1 MDGGQVFEAGLAPY
15 KLKPI
20 AAEVYEQSGG
30 TSSCNILNPSGGNK
44 LVVHRPAF
52 SSRAATLFLL
62 GVGDVGPGFQI
73 PEGKG
78 WGQVTPKCESSPMA
92 IESLQWKGEEPV
104 SQF

>member
-30 TSSCNILNPSGGNK
+30 TFSCNIFNPSGGNK
-44 LVVHRPAF
+44 LIAHRPSF

-62 GVGDVGPGFQI
+62 GVRDVAPGFQI
-73 PEGKG
+73 PEGKLHQNVNHHP
-78 WGQVTPKCESSPMA
+78 WP
-92 IESLQWKGEEPV
+92 
-104 SQF
+104 